1 MEKDWK
7 FPAIGVLADWGGDG
21 ETRTEDV
28 ADEASDQLAHAS
40 SVANSGTM
48 LP

>member
-7 FPAIGVLADWGGDG
+7 FPAMGVLADWGGDG
-21 ETRTEDV
+21 ETGTKVV

-48 LP
+48 VR